1 MIMKLSRTFAL
12 LFFVSLLLPAQ
23 VIKIGSVAPDR
34 SPWND
39 ALKEIAREWEAITKG
54 QVRLKIYPGG
64 IAGSEEDMIRKM
76 KVGILGGAVLTNIGL
91 TKIDADAFVLSTPF
105 MFQSQ
110 EEMAYVMERLVPTFE
125 KQIKGKGFQVIV
137 WTMSGWVN
145 FFSKSPVLYPRDL
158 KNQKLSFTTGE
169 PAMEQAWKKSGYHIV
184 PSELK
189 DLMMALQSG
198 MVDAFYLPPL
208 VAGSGQY
215 FPLAP
220 HMCSLKIAPLVGGM
234 VITEKIWERIPEI
247 FIQPMMEVVDR
258 ISKKLA
264 GETDDLE
271 KKALATMIKNGLIV
285 HEAPAESLP
294 QWKEAAAK
302 GMDELV
308 GKIYS
313 RDIYEKLQQILKE
326 YRKKNGGQPY

>member
-1 MIMKLSRTFAL
+1 MKLNRTLAL
-12 LFFVSLLLPAQ
+12 LIFASLVLPAQ

-39 ALKEIAREWEAITKG
+39 ALKEIAREWETITHG
-54 QVRLKIYPGG
+54 QVKLKIYPGG
-64 IAGSEEDMIRKM
+64 IAGNEEDMIRKM

-91 TKIDADAFVLSTPF
+91 TKIDPDAFVLSTPF
-105 MFQSQ
+105 VFHSQ
-110 EEMAYVMERLVPTFE
+110 QEMSYVMERLVPTFE
-125 KQIKGKGFQVIV
+125 QQIREKGFKVIV

-145 FFSKSPVLYPRDL
+145 FFSKEPVLYPQDL
-158 KNQKLSFTTGE
+158 KKQKLSFTTGE
-169 PAMEQAWKKSGYHIV
+169 PAMEQAWKKSGYRIV
-184 PSELK
+184 PSDLK

-234 VITEKIWERIPEI
+234 VIMDKIWERIPEN
-247 FIQPMMEVVDR
+247 FARPMMEAVERV
-258 ISKKLA
+258 SKKLA
-264 GETDDLE
+264 AQTDALE
-271 KKALATMIKNGLIV
+271 KKALDTMIKNGLII
-285 HEAPAESLP
+285 HEAPADSMP

-302 GMDELV
+302 GMDELI
-308 GKIYS
+308 GKVYS
-313 RDIYEKLQQILKE
+313 RDIYEKLQRILKE
-326 YRKKNGGQPY
+326 YRQKQ